1 MKYFFY
7 WLTTVCNE
15 YISLYKLKYLARDEC
30 AGVKGEGGQVLWYL
44 VLVKKNINK
53 KKQSICKF
61 ILETWIP
68 FLKYDDIQCI

>member
-30 AGVKGEGGQVLWYL
+30 AGVKGEGGQGAV
-44 VLVKKNINK
+44 IF
-53 KKQSICKF
+53 SF
-61 ILETWIP
+61 G
-68 FLKYDDIQCI
+68 